1 MELKKQDKILIEN
14 VIDKLKKGKYTKFLD
29 ERELNIVL
37 PILNK
42 EKISY
47 NIYKTFNDCNYYI
60 LYSNLLPKVS
70 ILRINCK
77 KTLRHQDIMG
87 SVYNLGIDKAVI
99 GDIIVDEYNDIIV
112 LDYISDYI
120 INNLL
125 KIGKYEIEIIKV
137 NIDKRKDYIPQYL
150 TYNKTVAS
158 NRIDVVISKV
168 INTSRSIV
176 EEKIKNKEIFLNY
189 EILKEKDYK
198 LKEGD
203 IFSIRKYGK
212 YKFLKIVKTTK
223 KNNLLIEYLKYN

>member
-14 VIDKLKKGKYTKFLD
+14 VVDKLKKGKHTKFLD
-29 ERELNIVL
+29 ERELNVVI

-42 EKISY
+42 KKIFY
-47 NIYKTFNDCNYYI
+47 NIFKTFNDCNYYI
-60 LYSNLLPKVS
+60 LYSSIFPKTS
-70 ILRINCK
+70 ILRISCK
-77 KTLRHQDIMG
+77 NDLRHQDIMG
-87 SVYNLGIDKAVI
+87 SVYNLGIDKDVI

-112 LDYISDYI
+112 LDYISDYL

-125 KIGKYEIEIIKV
+125 KIGKYEVDIAKIDIEE
-137 NIDKRKDYIPQYL
+137 RKDYIPQYL
-150 TYNKTVAS
+150 TYNKTVVS

-189 EILKEKDYK
+189 EILKDKDYK

-212 YKFLKIVKTTK
+212 YKFLKIIKTTK